1 MKPVSETPTKPVDYA
16 VLSGTYSSLMAVSAM
31 AARHRDPIPA
41 GEYVPLAAATF
52 ALSKL
57 LVQEKVETWIRQ
69 PFVEERPDG
78 KRPKGRRLRYA
89 IGELLTCTRCSGAWS
104 ALALVSLRLHAPD
117 TAKTVVALLTVTAG
131 NDLMHGGFAWLTSRS
146 NYESARA
153 EAAEAGERERQ
164 LSQPRQAA

>member
-1 MKPVSETPTKPVDYA
+1 MEPVSETPTKPVDYA
-16 VLSGTYSSLMAVSAM
+16 LLSGTYSSLMAISAL
-31 AARHRDPIPA
+31 AARHREPIPA

-57 LVQEKVETWIRQ
+57 LVQEKVETWVRQ

-89 IGELLTCTRCSGAWS
+89 VGELLTCTRCSGAWS

-146 NYESARA
+146 NYESVRA
-153 EAAEAGERERQ
+153 QAAADGELERQ
-164 LSQPRQAA
+164 LSRPRQAA